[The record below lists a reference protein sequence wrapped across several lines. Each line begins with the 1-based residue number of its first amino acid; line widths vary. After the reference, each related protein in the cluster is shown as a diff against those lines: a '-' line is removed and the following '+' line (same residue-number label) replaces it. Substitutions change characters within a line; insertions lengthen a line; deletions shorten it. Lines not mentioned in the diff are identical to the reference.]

1 MKLEADTTTT
11 RRGALPRSRVH
22 CAWERA
28 VMQLYD
34 SVASSKSRH
43 WRRELHCDAVA
54 TMSVNWSTT
63 ASCFSTVG
71 RARVAEHLDLHS

>member
-1 MKLEADTTTT
+1 
-11 RRGALPRSRVH
+11 
-22 CAWERA
+22 
-28 VMQLYD
+28 MQLYD